1 MLSISLS
8 ILVLFYIL
16 FVIFMALFALL
27 NIYHIVAS
35 GTLSLMR
42 FSITGLALLLMVVI
56 VVSTGMYLSAT
67 DLSTSITIL
76 GTTPT
81 IPSL

>member
-35 GTLSLMR
+35 GTLSLMS